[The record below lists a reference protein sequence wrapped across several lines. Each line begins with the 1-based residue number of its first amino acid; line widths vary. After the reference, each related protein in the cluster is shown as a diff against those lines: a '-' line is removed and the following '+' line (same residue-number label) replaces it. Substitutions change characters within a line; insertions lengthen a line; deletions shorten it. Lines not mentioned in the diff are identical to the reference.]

1 MKPLTKKEEEIMDFF
16 WEKGP
21 LFVKEIV
28 ALYNEPRP
36 HVNTVSTFVRILEN
50 RGFVK
55 HEALGGSYRYYAAIN
70 QAEYRR
76 RTLKHVI
83 GKFFNNSY
91 LGMVSSLVKE
101 EEISLDE
108 LKELIRQVEES

>member
-55 HEALGGSYRYYAAIN
+55 HEA
-70 QAEYRR
+70 
-76 RTLKHVI
+76 
-83 GKFFNNSY
+83 
-91 LGMVSSLVKE
+91 
-101 EEISLDE
+101 
-108 LKELIRQVEES
+108 